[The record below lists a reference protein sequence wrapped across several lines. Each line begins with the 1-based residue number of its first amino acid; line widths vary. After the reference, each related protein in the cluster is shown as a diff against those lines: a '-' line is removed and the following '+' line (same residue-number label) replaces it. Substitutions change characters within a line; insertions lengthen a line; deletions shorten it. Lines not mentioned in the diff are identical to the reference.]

1 MCEETK
7 KETCENAELP
17 IDTCENADLPLSY
30 QLRRFEHRREDTE
43 ICNLAYERG
52 QLGERIQK
60 LSKAIKADPTAVS
73 DHHKDLWKKQLS
85 DMKGY
90 YHTLGERIKD
100 MVDTS
105 EK

>member
-7 KETCENAELP
+7 KIDENGEGTAVPELP
-17 IDTCENADLPLSY
+17 IGDTLCGSFNP
-30 QLRRFEHRREDTE
+30 RREDTE
-43 ICNLAYERG
+43 IVNLGYERG

-73 DHHKDLWKKQLS
+73 DHHKELWKKQLT

-100 MVDTS
+100 LVDTS

>member
-7 KETCENAELP
+7 KNDENGVETSALELSLGS
-17 IDTCENADLPLSY
+17 DPLGS
-30 QLRRFEHRREDTE
+30 FKPRREDIE
-43 ICNLAYERG
+43 IVNLSYERE
-52 QLGERIQK
+52 QLGCRIRK
-60 LSKAIKADPTAVS
+60 LSDAIKADPTAVS

-100 MVDTS
+100 LVDTS

>member
-1 MCEETK
+1 MCEEAK
-7 KETCENAELP
+7 KETCETAVPELP
-17 IDTCENADLPLSY
+17 LGAEPIRY
-30 QLRRFEHRREDTE
+30 FEPRREDTE
-43 ICNLAYERG
+43 IVNLAYERG
-52 QLGERIQK
+52 QLSERIQK
-60 LSKAIKADPTAVS
+60 LSKAIKANPTAVS

-100 MVDTS
+100 LVDTS